1 MQKKEH
7 PQGLK
12 ENIEVVRRGG
22 NVSTITKTSYEKAT
36 NDIVITEE
44 STIGERYINDK
55 QKNTIK

>member
-1 MQKKEH
+1 MA
-7 PQGLK
+7 
-12 ENIEVVRRGG
+12 RRGG
-22 NVSTITKTSYEKAT
+22 NVSIITKTSYEKAT